1 MTDATAIA
9 LVVAALLLVIAFGLI
24 RKDDEQAS
32 RARVRREL
40 RRHPI
45 EDNDEELQL

>member
-1 MTDATAIA
+1 MSDAASIAII
-9 LVVAALLLVIAFGLI
+9 VAALLVVIAFGLM
-24 RKDDEQAS
+24 RGDDDEAS